1 MIPDEFEKELRTL
14 VNKSVWL
21 LKLMKCTPQSDKAY
35 RGFFSR
41 FRDVVVEASHK
52 IDAAAHFVPP
62 EEHRALLDRLDCTW
76 DEKRRRLRLPDVQS
90 EAPKP

>member
-1 MIPDEFEKELRTL
+1 MIPEDLEKELRTL

-21 LKLMKCTPQSDKAY
+21 LKLTKCTPQSDKAY

-52 IDAAAHFVPP
+52 IDVVRRFVP
-62 EEHRALLDRLDCTW
+62 EDEYKALLGRLDCTW
-76 DEKRRRLRLPDVQS
+76 DEKSRRLRLPAVDPGGLS
-90 EAPKP
+90 S